1 MASLRSMSSISSRSW
16 TLMASCILSTVD
28 RSRSG
33 LSLDLPCQ
41 AWPAS
46 LFFLMM
52 TLVCIEMKILSQI
65 WRLLKNR
72 MKIILTD
79 MRKHLSTRHGPLIK
93 ANWKMAI
100 RDSMHTASA
109 SVVEYM
115 MDPRQCTFL
124 NRCYTSSKS
133 IVQTRSQILIGMVE
147 AKTLGMMGFENRKFK
162 KWMKI
167 EINTI

>member
-1 MASLRSMSSISSRSW
+1 MAFLRSMSSISSRSW
-16 TLMASCILSTVD
+16 TLTESWIQLTVD

-33 LSLDLPCQ
+33 LSLGLLCQ

-46 LFFLMM
+46 LLFLMM
-52 TLVCIEMKILSQI
+52 TLVYIEMKILSQI
-65 WRLLKNR
+65 WRLLRNK

-124 NRCYTSSKS
+124 NRCYTSSKI
-133 IVQTRSQILIGMVE
+133 IVQTRSQISIGMVG
-147 AKTLGMMGFENRKFK
+147 AKTLGMMGNENRNSKNEWK
-162 KWMKI
+162 
-167 EINTI
+167 